1 MWYQHDKHILWTG
14 GKDLRIKMWQLPE
27 KWVSEDFN
35 TFEETEVSNITAKL
49 VTEKLER
56 ANKREK
62 GKKIQMMMILM
73 DGVIENTKFRKYN

>member
-1 MWYQHDKHILWTG
+1 
-14 GKDLRIKMWQLPE
+14 MWQLPE

-56 ANKREK
+56 ANKK
-62 GKKIQMMMILM
+62 GEGEEDSDDDDLN
-73 DGVIENTKFRKYN
+73 GWCYRKY